1 MKKLALPVL
10 FLFMVLPLWAM
21 PPMPGSGHTHDG
33 SVFYDDEEPA
43 ALYAPALSS
52 DNSSESSSAK
62 YPITVSTT
70 GNKTILVILAAFSD
84 LAFNSG
90 SATIPGTQTHDA
102 SYYSN
107 LLQGAS
113 GLTMKQYYLQQSR
126 DKLNLSFKV
135 VGPYIADFG
144 YSYYGANYAGIR
156 SEDIRPGHLIY
167 EMLNKAKPDV
177 ESSGVSLDN
186 CSVIVIHAGPGE
198 EESAASADC
207 IWSHRSSLTKR
218 NKSEGGGIPPVTI
231 GGKAFD
237 DYLVVPEYN
246 VWRNT
251 AAAKYE
257 YEATIGVFCHEFGH
271 VLGLQDA
278 YDTSYATNGVGAWSL
293 MGAGSWG
300 TVGKAGKPSGSDP
313 APLMAWERLALGW
326 IDEEIIDLDY
336 SDSSTCS
343 FKEMNSEEKVYT
355 VKLTDNQFLLFEG
368 KAQNMSGTGMCVPES
383 GLLITQM
390 HKGILSTYWGKN
402 TINNGSS
409 RPHGVMVMEAVAE
422 NYKENGLGN
431 LWRAES
437 TSNRFTTTALFR
449 SGTLT
454 SVGPSTK
461 TETASIP
468 FMPIF
473 IDTIIASGVVIGML
487 AAWYAGRRKLCAVIA
502 VAVTA
507 VCISMGCTV
516 YVDSGG
522 GTKDAGPN
530 TNYYTTTYN
539 VHSKTGISGITISNI
554 KCKSDGSGS
563 FVIKKANY
571 SSAE

>member
-1 MKKLALPVL
+1 
-10 FLFMVLPLWAM
+10 
-21 PPMPGSGHTHDG
+21 MPGSGHTHDG
-33 SVFYDDEEPA
+33 SVFYDDDDEPA
-43 ALYAPALSS
+43 VLYAPALSTE
-52 DNSSESSSAK
+52 NSSDSSSAK

-70 GNKTILVILAAFSD
+70 GNKTILVILATFPD

-90 SATIPGTQTHDA
+90 SATTPGTQTHDA

-126 DKLNLSFKV
+126 NKLNLSFKV
-135 VGPYIADFG
+135 VGGPGYAGMDYTASQG

-167 EMLNKAKPDV
+167 EMLNKAKNDPGL
-177 ESSGVSLDN
+177 SGTNLDN
-186 CSVIVIHAGPGE
+186 CTVIVIHAGQGE

-218 NKSEGGGIPPVTI
+218 KKSEGDISAVTI
-231 GGKAFD
+231 GGKVFN
-237 DYLVVPEYN
+237 DYIVVPEYN

-251 AAAKYE
+251 ATSKYE

-278 YDTSYATNGVGAWSL
+278 YDTSYATSGVGAWSL

-300 TVGKAGKPSGSDP
+300 TTGKAGKASGSDP

-326 IDEEIIDLDY
+326 IDEEPIATEAGVKSY
-336 SDSSTCS
+336 SFYDINDINKSG
-343 FKEMNSEEKVYT
+343 KVYT
-355 VKLTDNQFLLFEG
+355 VKLTDNQFLLLEG
-368 KAQNMSGTGMCVPES
+368 KAQNMSGTGMCVPEN
-383 GLLITQM
+383 GLLVTQM
-390 HKGILSTYWGKN
+390 HKGILSDYWTKN
-402 TINNGSS
+402 TINYGNS
-409 RPHGVMVMEAVAE
+409 RPHGVMVVEAVAE

-449 SGTLT
+449 RGTLT
-454 SVGPSTK
+454 SVCPSG
-461 TETASIP
+461 ETVNASIP

-473 IDTIIASGVVIGML
+473 IDTIIASGVVIGMV

-507 VCISMGCTV
+507 LCISMGCTI
-516 YVDSGG
+516 YVESSGG
-522 GTKDAGPN
+522 GTKDTGPN
-530 TNYYTTTYN
+530 TNYYLTTYN
-539 VHSKTGISGITISNI
+539 VHSKTGISGITIYNI

-563 FVIKKANY
+563 FTIKREQN
-571 SSAE
+571 SSSEQDDI